1 MLTELFARLGCKRA
15 DIVNCGMQQDL
26 RIIALYFRGLFYRYE
41 NSKGGIPINE
51 TLLLQEMLLRKV
63 IAPHPLDASRAI
75 LTFRGER
82 LAKDIV
88 HKLIRPLLYIVFS
101 ILLAATLLGI

>member
-1 MLTELFARLGCKRA
+1 MPTELFARLGCKSTE
-15 DIVNCGMQQDL
+15 IVNCGMQHDL

-82 LAKDIV
+82 YAKEIV
-88 HKLIRPLLYIVFS
+88 HKMIRPLLYIVLS